1 MILGRT
7 PAGLIKIKKD
17 DPLGL
22 RAVNCACCETCP
34 CSPPPGRFRIE
45 SAEMQTPYNIPFS
58 FPLTITYRSDYDE
71 YDPCGYFY
79 AIAAEIGE
87 FYIYW
92 DCVDKEDMEWV
103 GWAEPGPYICA
114 GILGGSYLLSG
125 SAEGPFEL
133 GLISSAGCTLAISV
147 SVEP

>member
-1 MILGRT
+1 MTLGLT
-7 PAGLIKIKKD
+7 SSGAVKIKTD
-17 DPLGL
+17 GGL

-87 FYIYW
+87 FYIFW
-92 DCVDKEDMEWV
+92 DCVDEEWV
-103 GWAEPGPYICA
+103 GYAMPGPYICA
-114 GILGGSYLLSG
+114 GILSGVYLLSG
-125 SAEGPFEL
+125 SEEGPFEL
-133 GLISSAGCTLAISV
+133 GLLSSAGCTLAISV

>member
-1 MILGRT
+1 MTLGRT
-7 PAGLIKIKKD
+7 PSGAIKTKSD
-17 DPLGL
+17 GGL

-71 YDPCGYFY
+71 YDPCGGLY

-87 FYIYW
+87 FYINW
-92 DCVDKEDMEWV
+92 DCGYELWV
-103 GWAEPGPYICA
+103 GNAGPGPYICS
-114 GILGGSYLLSG
+114 GNLNGDYLLSG
-125 SAEGPFEL
+125 SEEGPFEL
-133 GLISSAGCTLAISV
+133 GLISGAGCTLAISV